1 MTKPANKPSTAQNLR
16 AGIAYMLLALATRI
30 HPGLIGEIVGM
41 TFDAAA
47 KYARKDVA

>member
-1 MTKPANKPSTAQNLR
+1 MTQHAIKPSTAQNLR
-16 AGIAYMLLALATRI
+16 AGFAYMLVALATRI

-47 KYARKDVA
+47 KHARKDVA